1 VTLAQV
7 DLADAITRNAAF
19 AGDHPHQ
26 VSSLHA
32 VASSNRHKEPRH
44 PTGGTGGCAGTVSL
58 RRPGTCDRN
67 LVRLGLPSL
76 RSLALQQMER
86 RGSQL
91 GGVKF
96 LEQRLERNDLARG
109 DSLCEDGPQFL
120 PHGLFAV
127 VGASFGAMKSER

>member
-7 DLADAITRNAAF
+7 DLADMIARNAAF

-32 VASSNRHKEPRH
+32 IAGANRHEEPRH
-44 PTGGTGGCAGTVSL
+44 STGSTRRCAGTVSL
-58 RRPGTCDRN
+58 CGPRTRDRN
-67 LVRLGLPSL
+67 LIRLSLPSL

-96 LEQRLERNDLARG
+96 LEQRLE
-109 DSLCEDGPQFL
+109 
-120 PHGLFAV
+120 
-127 VGASFGAMKSER
+127 